1 MTDSAQPRN
10 PYNPYHPTTTAE
22 MFFGREDVYSF
33 LRERLVSGGSNY
45 AVALIGPPGI
55 GKTSTLLQIGYHI
68 EPRYIL
74 AYVSMEQV
82 DFHEPGALFVAM
94 ADAARSAMEAAGIST
109 LRLPPLPEEATASAE
124 AMWEWF
130 SSAYLEVVLS
140 ALRNLRRLLFLFDDT
155 TILLDAID
163 RGEVSAEIGQT
174 LARIIV
180 EDRRMDIVFA
190 VDAVDEDRLTAFPP
204 LAEPM
209 LHRRLTALDEES
221 SAALTRQPIADLY
234 QLDDEAVQAIYAV
247 TGGHPFLLHLVN
259 GLIWARSATRDHRL
273 TIDIEDVRAVLPEAV
288 QGADEILSPA
298 WHDSNDN
305 ERWVLTAITDLTAQS
320 PADAI
325 TPEQI
330 RAWLLREKSIGLDET
345 ALSAALR
352 RLEYRD
358 ILRTAVEGVGAYSF
372 STSLQYQWLRTR
384 LAAEEAVPESEEAI
398 QRRRPRWL
406 LLPLLVIAVL
416 AGGLAFWIGQGALAQ
431 TQTGAS
437 TQTAP
442 ARTVTLAVNVEETG
456 QAINATATIIA
467 LPTSTV
473 SPTLTSTFTA
483 TATLSGATST
493 SVIGA
498 TATYTPSASATV
510 TISPTSAIFLTATL
524 PESAVNVTRTATRT
538 ATLTVTTTIAATSV
552 ISTALPT
559 ATFTYTPSATATNT
573 ATATATFTASYTPSA
588 TATLTATRTATPS
601 PTRTAT
607 YTPSATRTFTL
618 TPPPFPTGQV
628 VATQRP

>member
-1 MTDSAQPRN
+1 
-10 PYNPYHPTTTAE
+10 

-33 LRERLVSGGSNY
+33 LRERLVSSGSNY

-74 AYVSMEQV
+74 AYVSMAQV
-82 DFHEPGALFVAM
+82 DFREPGALFVAM
-94 ADAARSAMEAAGIST
+94 ADAARSAMEDAGIST

-124 AMWEWF
+124 TMWEWF
-130 SSAYLEVVLS
+130 STTYLEIVLS

-155 TILLDAID
+155 TVLLDAID

-190 VDAVDEDRLTAFPP
+190 VDAVAEDRLTAFPP

-209 LHRRLTALDEES
+209 LHRRLLALDEEA
-221 SAALTRQPIADLY
+221 SAALSRQPVADLY
-234 QLDDEAVQAIYAV
+234 QLDDESVQAIYAV

-259 GLIWARSATRDHRL
+259 GLICVRSAARGHRL
-273 TIDIEDVRAVLPEAV
+273 IVDVEDVRAVLPAAV

-298 WHDSNDN
+298 WDDSTDN
-305 ERWVLTAITDLTAQS
+305 ERLVLTAMTDLTAQS

-330 RAWLLREKSIGLDET
+330 RAWLLREKSVGLDET
-345 ALSAALR
+345 AVSAALR

-358 ILRTAVEGVGAYSF
+358 VLRTGADGIGGYSF

-384 LAAEEAVPESEEAI
+384 LAVEEAVPESAAPA
-398 QRRRPRWL
+398 RRRRSRWL
-406 LLPLLVIAVL
+406 LLPLLIIAVL
-416 AGGLAFWIGQGALAQ
+416 AGGFAFWIGQSVLAQ
-431 TQTGAS
+431 SQNGMS

-442 ARTVTLAVNVEETG
+442 AQTVTLAINVEQTG
-456 QAINATATIIA
+456 QAINATGTSIA
-467 LPTSTV
+467 LPTDTA
-473 SPTLTSTFTA
+473 SPTLTSTFTS
-483 TATLSGATST
+483 TATFSGATST
-493 SVIGA
+493 SVLGA
-498 TATYTPSASATV
+498 TVTYTPSTTATLP
-510 TISPTSAIFLTATL
+510 PTSAILLTATL
-524 PESAVNVTRTATRT
+524 PEN
-538 ATLTVTTTIAATSV
+538 TIIPAATGV
-552 ISTALPT
+552 ISTAIPT
-559 ATFTYTPSATATNT
+559 ATFTMTASATASST
-573 ATATATFTASYTPSA
+573 ATATATFTPTATPSA
-588 TATLTATRTATPS
+588 TATFTATATATRS